1 MPATIPTNIRSAVI
15 CDWLKGDRRNEI
27 ASRHHISTGAVSNI
41 VAEWRNDLGSYDA
54 DSLRELALALKNLK
68 LPPDQCAL
76 GFRTARMMLKS
87 GVHEDDFNHFMNEI
101 YQKCE
106 LMEISPDQI
115 SVYLSEI
122 VKLSKVIFPSQI
134 PDYLE
139 RRREEIEKTDQ
150 ELGEKNQNLQYV
162 NNQITAVHNRLN
174 KMLEDENIT
183 SETIQWINMTKRQ
196 LESNGIRSNEI
207 DSFIQCINGIK
218 SLNYD
223 VKKVLEKYS
232 EHESLDISIE
242 SQKHILE
249 KIRKDIE
256 TAKFELSFLN
266 PRINTHRLKLS
277 NLFQLESMGFGLEDL
292 RYLLNTIKEI
302 AKENNINTTN
312 AVEKFFNDLDDYEQV
327 AGFQNKLKQ
336 QREESNKLTIQIAA
350 ARSNL
355 LAHQYIGPVLQ
366 SLLAKGVTEND
377 IIDIN
382 AILSLIELDY
392 FNRNLHKQQLI
403 EDLENYKNFKK
414 LMQSLEQHKI
424 NLERNNSIL
433 ESHKQQLEKFIN
445 LYLIFLLSF
454 LEDIKSSLNRKLHFE
469 NLHQI
474 FLVCILNRAKGSKFS
489 SSDEKKEDRE
499 SRENENDHSE
509 NHNHRKSNEGKS
521 L

>member
-15 CDWLKGDRRNEI
+15 RDWLKGDSRNDI

-41 VAEWRNDLGSYDA
+41 VTEWRNDLGSYDA
-54 DSLRELALALKNLK
+54 DSLRGLALALKNLK

-87 GVHEDDFNHFMNEI
+87 GVHEDDFNHFINEI

-106 LMEISPDQI
+106 LIEISADQI

-122 VKLSKVIFPSQI
+122 VKLSKVVFPSQI

-150 ELGEKNQNLQYV
+150 ELSEKNQNLQYV

-174 KMLEDENIT
+174 KRLEDENIT
-183 SETIQWINMTKRQ
+183 SETIQWINMTKRE
-196 LESNGIRSNEI
+196 LESNGIRGNEI
-207 DSFIQCINGIK
+207 DSFIQCIKGIK

-266 PRINTHRLKLS
+266 PRINAHRLKLS
-277 NLFQLESMGFGLEDL
+277 NLFQLESMGFGLGDL

-302 AKENNINTTN
+302 AKENDINTTT
-312 AVEKFFNDLDDYEQV
+312 AVEKFFNDLDDYEEI

-336 QREESNKLTIQIAA
+336 QTEESNKLSIQIAA

-355 LAHQYIGPVLQ
+355 FAHQYIGPVLQ
-366 SLLAKGVTEND
+366 NLLAKGVTENN

-382 AILSLIELDY
+382 AILSLIEPDY

-403 EDLENYKNFKK
+403 EDLENYKNLKK
-414 LMQSLEQHKI
+414 LIQSLEQHKI

-433 ESHKQQLEKFIN
+433 ESHKQQLENFIN
-445 LYLIFLLSF
+445 IYLLFWLSCLRHIRTSYNGKLY
-454 LEDIKSSLNRKLHFE
+454 FE

-474 FLVCILNRAKGSKFS
+474 FLVCILNLAKNATFS
-489 SSDEKKEDRE
+489 PNDEEKEDGE
-499 SRENENDHSE
+499 DGENENDRSQKDSHS
-509 NHNHRKSNEGKS
+509 KSNK
-521 L
+521 